1 MENPP
6 VNVFLIETS
15 LQLLNAIEAKNDF
28 KLVNNHLIVRL
39 GEGPQETLK
48 SLVLEHDWDGV
59 HYFIFSN
66 KTMTFESALL
76 GQRIS
81 KRIRGYCYDYQQYLN
96 RKMLDGIAISLGR
109 AENIFLGNYIGNR
122 KIYDVIYM
130 RHFANTLK
138 HEKLYIM
145 DDGTDI
151 MQVNEERK
159 NVRLRDE
166 SPKGSD
172 SFFLRLKEMYRKY
185 CIDWNDKGAD
195 RVTFFSA
202 YDMNVGSND
211 FLIRNEYKYLRKIAA
226 EVNPSD
232 EVFFLGQWLIEDRY
246 IREEYYLDY
255 LRKVKEYFT
264 GEKLVYIPHPR
275 ESSNMI
281 NKIKESLGLEIKQFN
296 VPIEYEISIKGN
308 IPKVLASFF
317 SSALQNCHI
326 ILGQKVNIKSFY
338 IAPEHLMR
346 APEFV
351 QNVYEYYKNIADEN
365 FEVIKL

>member
-6 VNVFLIETS
+6 VNVFLIETP
-15 LQLLNAIEAKNDF
+15 LQLLNAIEAKNYF
-28 KLVNNHLIVRL
+28 KLFNNHLLVRL

-48 SLVLEHDWDGV
+48 SLVLERDWDGV
-59 HYFIFSN
+59 HYITFYN
-66 KTMTFESALL
+66 KTMKFEFGLL

-81 KRIRGYCYDYQQYLN
+81 KRIQGYCYDYQQYLN
-96 RKMLDGIAISLGR
+96 RKKLDSIAISLGR
-109 AENIFLGNYIGNR
+109 AKNIFLGNYIGNR
-122 KIYDVIYM
+122 KLYDVIYM

-138 HEKLYIM
+138 HDKLYIL

-159 NVRLRDE
+159 NVRLRNE

-172 SFFLRLKEMYRKY
+172 SFFSRLKEMYRKNF
-185 CIDWNDKGAD
+185 IDWNHSDAD
-195 RVTFFSA
+195 SVTFFSA

-211 FLIRNEYKYLRKIAA
+211 YLIRNEYKYLRKIAA
-226 EVNPSD
+226 KVNPSD
-232 EVFFLGQWLIEDRY
+232 EIFFLGQWLIGDRY
-246 IREEYYLDY
+246 MREEYYLDY
-255 LRKVKEYFT
+255 LRKVKEYFA

-275 ESSNMI
+275 ESFNII

-296 VPIEYEISIKGN
+296 VPIEYEISIRGN

-317 SSALQNCHI
+317 SSALQNCHM
-326 ILGQKVNIKSFY
+326 ILGQKVKIISFY
-338 IAPEHLMR
+338 LAPEHLMR
-346 APEFV
+346 VPEFV
-351 QNVYEYYKNIADEN
+351 QNVYEYYENIADAN